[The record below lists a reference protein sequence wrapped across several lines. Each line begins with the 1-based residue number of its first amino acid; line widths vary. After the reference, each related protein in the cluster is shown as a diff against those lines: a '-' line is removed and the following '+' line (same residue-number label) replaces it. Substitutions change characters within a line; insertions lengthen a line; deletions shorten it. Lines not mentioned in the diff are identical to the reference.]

1 MKNTI
6 FIMLLIIY
14 TPFVCLAQETAK
26 EAPAKKKGPP
36 PAPVVVSEITTGE
49 FEPRAEFVGT
59 IFYSH
64 VSRVAAEFEG
74 LVVDTYYEEGEM
86 VRAGQKLVRLSSD
99 MLDARIEGAKALY
112 EEVMVSHEKAK
123 KDYGRMD
130 SLFKEESISE
140 VILDEHFFKKKGFEK
155 KALALRYTLD
165 QMLLRKKKK
174 VIKAPFDGVVIEKT
188 VEKGEWI
195 PPGGAAAVIAYNRDV
210 DIVVDVPEYVL
221 RHLEKGSMVDV
232 SYNGST
238 ETARFINVVP
248 RGDIATRTFSI
259 KLRLP
264 NTDDLIEG
272 MEARAHL
279 PVAAKTNGLL
289 APRDAVVNKY
299 GKNVVFTVTESGA
312 KMTPVKV
319 KGYIGLMAGIEG
331 PGLTPGM
338 KIVTKGNE
346 RIRNGQPLRIV
357 EQ

>member
-1 MKNTI
+1 MKKT
-6 FIMLLIIY
+6 LIILLLVLF
-14 TPFVCLAQETAK
+14 TPFCCLAQEK
-26 EAPAKKKGPP
+26 KKDAPAKKKGRPP
-36 PAPVVVSEITTGE
+36 SPVVVTEITSGE

-64 VSRVAAEFEG
+64 VSRVAAEIEG
-74 LVVDTYYEEGEM
+74 LVIETYYEEGEM
-86 VRAGQKLVRLSSD
+86 VRAGQKLVRLNSD
-99 MLDARIEGAKALY
+99 MLDARIDGTKALY
-112 EEVMVSHEKAK
+112 EEAMVSLEKAK
-123 KDYGRMD
+123 KDFERMD

-140 VILDEHFFKKKGFEK
+140 VILDEHFFKKKGNEK
-155 KALALRYTLD
+155 KSIALRATLE

-174 VIKAPFDGVVIEKT
+174 VIKAPFDGVVIEKS

-195 PPGGAAAVIAYNRDV
+195 PPGGVAAVIAYNRDV

-232 SYNGST
+232 SYNGSR
-238 ETARFINVVP
+238 EKARFINVVP

-264 NTDDLIEG
+264 NTAGLIEG

-279 PVAAKTNGLL
+279 PVAARTDGLL
-289 APRDAVVNKY
+289 APRDAVMNKY
-299 GKNVVFTVTESGA
+299 GKDVVFTVADSSA
-312 KMTPVKV
+312 KMTPIKV

-331 PGLTPGM
+331 PGLSPGM
-338 KIVTKGNE
+338 KIVIKGNE
-346 RIRNGQPLRIV
+346 RIRNGQPVRIV

>member
-1 MKNTI
+1 MRKTI
-6 FIMLLIIY
+6 FILLLIVFA
-14 TPFVCLAQETAK
+14 PFSSFGQESGK
-26 EAPAKKKGPP
+26 KAPAKKKGPP
-36 PAPVVVSEITTGE
+36 PAPVSVSEITAGQ

-64 VSRVAAEFEG
+64 VSKVAAEFEG
-74 LVVDTYYEEGEM
+74 VVVETYYEEGEM
-86 VRAGQKLVRLSSD
+86 VRAGQNLVRLSSD
-99 MLDARIEGAKALY
+99 MLDARIEGTKALY
-112 EEVMVSHEKAK
+112 EEVMVSVEKAK
-123 KDYGRMD
+123 KDFGRMD

-140 VILDEHFFKKKGFEK
+140 VILDEHFFKKKGLEK
-155 KALALRYTLD
+155 KAIALRSTLE

-221 RHLEKGSMVDV
+221 RHMEKGSMIDV

-238 ETARFINVVP
+238 ETARFINVIP
-248 RGDIATRTFSI
+248 RGDIATRTFSV

-264 NTDDLIEG
+264 NTAGLIEG

-279 PVAAKTNGLL
+279 PVSARTDGLL

-299 GKNVVFTVTESGA
+299 GKNVVFTVADSVA

-319 KGYIGLMAGIEG
+319 KGYLGLMAGIEG
-331 PGLTPGM
+331 PGLNQGM
-338 KIVTKGNE
+338 KIVIKGNE
-346 RIRNGQPLRIV
+346 RIRNGQPVRVID
-357 EQ
+357 Q